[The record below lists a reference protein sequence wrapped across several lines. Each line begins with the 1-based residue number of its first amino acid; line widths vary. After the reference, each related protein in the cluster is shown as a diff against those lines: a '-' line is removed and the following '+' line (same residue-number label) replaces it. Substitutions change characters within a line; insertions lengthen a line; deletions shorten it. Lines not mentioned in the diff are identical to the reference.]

1 VSPAYPVPVQHT
13 ITVHQVGQMLL
24 GVPQPQ
30 QRLHVLQRAGISPG
44 LLESSLARVTQA
56 QFARLMTALMRLHR
70 DEFWGLSSRPL
81 PLGTFANAC
90 RVMVTCRTLAAAL
103 RAGLRHYRPMLEDFV
118 PRLQVESGMAVLR
131 AQPRHAFDERHAYAA
146 RSFLFLSYGVMCWL
160 AARRIPV
167 AAVHYD
173 NTHAAFRS
181 EASQLFQAPIQP
193 GVGQWGFEFDA
204 RWLELPVVQN
214 AETVQDFLRQ
224 APACLLV
231 KYRDQASMTE
241 RIRRVL
247 RRYLAEEMPSLD
259 QISQL
264 LDTTP
269 QTLRRRLQR
278 EGQGY
283 QLIKDALRRDVAVE
297 YLTQSDLA
305 LPEIALR
312 VGFSE
317 VSTFHRAFK
326 VWTGLTPG
334 AYRLALQSG
343 ENHAEPQLGPRA
355 EKARGD
361 SAKRTV

>member
-1 VSPAYPVPVQHT
+1 MTAAYPAPIQHT

-24 GVPQPQ
+24 GVEAPDLRSQ
-30 QRLHVLQRAGISPG
+30 VLQRAGIAPA

-56 QFARLMTALMRLHR
+56 QFARLMRVLMRLHR
-70 DEFWGLSSRPL
+70 DELWGLASRPM
-81 PLGTFANAC
+81 PLGTFGNVC
-90 RVMVTCRTLAAAL
+90 RVLVTCRTLEDAL
-103 RAGLRHYRPMLEDFV
+103 RVGLRHYRPLLEDFV
-118 PRLQVESGMAVLR
+118 PRLQVQAGMAVLR
-131 AQPRHAFDERHAYAA
+131 LQPRQAFDERRAYAA

-167 AAVHYD
+167 DAVHYD
-173 NTHAAFRS
+173 SAHTAFRS
-181 EASQLFQAPIQP
+181 EASRLFQAPIQP
-193 GVGQWGFEFDA
+193 VVGQWGVQFEA

-214 AETVQDFLRQ
+214 AESLQAFLRN

-231 KYRDQASMTE
+231 KYRDQASVTE

-247 RRYLAEEMPSLD
+247 RRYLAEEMPSLE
-259 QISQL
+259 QICTL

-297 YLTQSDLA
+297 YLTQSDLS
-305 LPEIALR
+305 LPDIALK

-334 AYRLALQSG
+334 AYRQAHL
-343 ENHAEPQLGPRA
+343 
-355 EKARGD
+355 
-361 SAKRTV
+361 

>member
-1 VSPAYPVPVQHT
+1 VNPAYAAPIQHT

-24 GVPQPQ
+24 GLERPEWRTRV
-30 QRLHVLQRAGISPG
+30 LHKAGIAPG

-56 QFARLMTALMRLHR
+56 QFARLMKALMRLQR
-70 DEFWGLSSRPL
+70 DELCGLGSRPL
-81 PLGTFANAC
+81 PLGTFASVC
-90 RVMVTCRTLAAAL
+90 RVLVTCRTLGEAI
-103 RAGLRHYRPMLEDFV
+103 RVGLRHYRPLLEDFV
-118 PRLQVESGMAVLR
+118 PRLQLQADHAVLR
-131 AQPRHAFDERHAYAA
+131 LQPRQAFDERRAYAA

-167 AAVHYD
+167 DAVHYD
-173 NTHAAFRS
+173 STHTAFRT
-181 EASQLFQAPIQP
+181 EASRLFQAPIQP
-193 GVGQWGFEFDA
+193 VVGQWGFQFDP
-204 RWLELPVVQN
+204 RWLDLPVVQN
-214 AETVQDFLRQ
+214 AESLQTFLHS
-224 APACLLV
+224 APGCLLV

-247 RRYLAEEMPSLD
+247 RRYLAEEMPSLE
-259 QISQL
+259 QISAL

-283 QLIKDALRRDVAVE
+283 QLIKDALRRDVAVD
-297 YLTQSDLA
+297 YLTQSDLP
-305 LPEIALR
+305 LPDIALR

-334 AYRLALQSG
+334 AYRQAHL
-343 ENHAEPQLGPRA
+343 
-355 EKARGD
+355 
-361 SAKRTV
+361 